1 MSRITEVAEWI
12 DAHSVATFNL
22 TAGSYSR
29 DTEFQYCETVMGAG
43 LLISEISSSVVG
55 DEADVDSV
63 LDFTSIALWDD
74 GRDLKLFE
82 RPTNV
87 LALMDGRNRDAA
99 MEDRVARLERMMNVL
114 VEQDSP
120 AGEALRRLGGAKIDH
135 SSPTHLKQPLL
146 FQLGH
151 RLIIVLKAEGDFA
164 LAHDVQV
171 RVSLIGTKKRIF
183 L

>member
-12 DAHSVATFNL
+12 DAHSVATFDL
-22 TAGSYSR
+22 TAGSYPR
-29 DTEFQYCETVMGAG
+29 GTEFRYRETVMGAG
-43 LLISEISSSVVG
+43 LLISEINSSVVG
-55 DEADVDSV
+55 DEDDVDGV

-74 GRDLKLFE
+74 GRDLKIFE
-82 RPTNV
+82 RPTSV
-87 LALMDGRNRDAA
+87 LALMDARNRDTA

-120 AGEALRRLGGAKIDH
+120 AGEALRRLGGAKIEH
-135 SSPTHLKQPLL
+135 SSPTRLPQPQL

-151 RLIIVLKAEGDFA
+151 RLIVILKAEGDFA

-171 RVSLIGTKKRIF
+171 RVSLIGTKKRII